1 MGIHGSTAAG
11 SARCA
16 GKTST
21 PEQAPAAH
29 RMYRRAAAAARPS
42 SRHFA
47 GNVFLFSKITFLEL
61 LRTHPF
67 VYVHAVRT
75 VLCGELVAYAG
86 GLVSVFPTSWQPL
99 TQRRRSPSA
108 WH

>member
-1 MGIHGSTAAG
+1 MGEKHCGCCLAGITSTASAPIHGSTAAG
-11 SARCA
+11 SVRCA

-21 PEQAPAAH
+21 PEQAPALRLPDQAEAAH

-61 LRTHPF
+61 LRTHPLSMRMQF
-67 VYVHAVRT
+67 
-75 VLCGELVAYAG
+75 EQ
-86 GLVSVFPTSWQPL
+86 S
-99 TQRRRSPSA
+99 
-108 WH
+108 